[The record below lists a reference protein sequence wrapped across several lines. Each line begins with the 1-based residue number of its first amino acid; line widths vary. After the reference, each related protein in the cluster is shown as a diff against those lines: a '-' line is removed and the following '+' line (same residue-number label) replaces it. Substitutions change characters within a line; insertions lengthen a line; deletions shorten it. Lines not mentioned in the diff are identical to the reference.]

1 MYVGLFTLFI
11 YDTILMRRS
20 LMKNLKKVL
29 FVVVFILI
37 AFVGGMF
44 FANKQ
49 TEPEIT
55 STLIQNRIEQASDLV
70 TTKYHYAKVGKF
82 ENSLSLNGW
91 SIPLTNKYFI
101 LTFEG
106 EIQLGTDLSK
116 ANVEINDSTIHVTV
130 DKPAVIS
137 NSIDESSIEVYDETK
152 NIFNPIS
159 VSDYKAFAL
168 EQKDKAL
175 SEAKEKGLMK
185 TAQENTKKSIKEIVS
200 IIPDTDD
207 YTIEVTFKL
216 TI

>member
-1 MYVGLFTLFI
+1 MKNFKKILFI
-11 YDTILMRRS
+11 LI
-20 LMKNLKKVL
+20 
-29 FVVVFILI
+29 FILI
-37 AFVGGMF
+37 AFISGIF

-70 TTKYHYAKVGKF
+70 TTKYHYTKVGKF
-82 ENSLSLNGW
+82 ENSLNLNGW

-116 ANVEINDSTIHVTV
+116 ANIEISDSTIHVTV
-130 DKPAVIS
+130 DKPTVIS

-159 VSDYKAFAL
+159 VSDYKAFAVK
-168 EQKDKAL
+168 QKEKAL
-175 SEAKEKGLMK
+175 SEAKKKGLMK
-185 TAQENTKKSIKEIVS
+185 TAQKNTEKSIKEIIS

-207 YTIEVTFKL
+207 YTIEVTFKE
-216 TI
+216 

>member
-1 MYVGLFTLFI
+1 
-11 YDTILMRRS
+11 
-20 LMKNLKKVL
+20 MKNFKKIL
-29 FVVVFILI
+29 FILI
-37 AFVGGMF
+37 CILLAFIGSMF
-44 FANKQ
+44 FMNKQ

-55 STLIQNRIEQASDLV
+55 STLIQNRIEQASNLV
-70 TTKYHYAKVGKF
+70 TTKYHYTKVGKF
-82 ENSLSLNGW
+82 ENSLNLNGW

-207 YTIEVTFKL
+207 YTIEVTFKE
-216 TI
+216 

>member
-1 MYVGLFTLFI
+1 
-11 YDTILMRRS
+11 
-20 LMKNLKKVL
+20 MKNLKKIL
-29 FVVVFILI
+29 FVLLFLVV

-49 TEPEIT
+49 TKPEIS

-91 SIPLTNKYFI
+91 SIPLTNKNFI

-116 ANVEINDSTIHVTV
+116 AKVDIKDSTIYVTV
-130 DKPAVIS
+130 DKPTVIS

-159 VSDYKAFAL
+159 VNDYKKFAV
-168 EQKDKAL
+168 EQKETAL
-175 SEAKEKGLMK
+175 SEAKKKGLMK
-185 TAQENTKKSIKEIVS
+185 TAQENTKKSVKEIIS
-200 IIPDTDD
+200 IIPDTDE
-207 YTIEVTFKL
+207 YTIEVAFKE
-216 TI
+216 

>member
-1 MYVGLFTLFI
+1 MKNFKKILFI
-11 YDTILMRRS
+11 L
-20 LMKNLKKVL
+20 
-29 FVVVFILI
+29 VFILI
-37 AFVGGMF
+37 AFIGGMF

-49 TEPEIT
+49 TRPEIT

-70 TTKYHYAKVGKF
+70 TTKYHYTKVGKF
-82 ENSLSLNGW
+82 ENSLNLNGW

-106 EIQLGTDLSK
+106 EIQLGTDLFK
-116 ANVEINDSTIHVTV
+116 ANVEINDSTILITV
-130 DKPAVIS
+130 DKPVVIS

-175 SEAKEKGLMK
+175 SEAKEKGLMQ
-185 TAQENTKKSIKEIVS
+185 TAQENTKKSIKQIIS

-207 YTIEVTFKL
+207 YNIEVTFKE
-216 TI
+216 

>member
-1 MYVGLFTLFI
+1 MKNFKKILFI
-11 YDTILMRRS
+11 LI
-20 LMKNLKKVL
+20 
-29 FVVVFILI
+29 FILI
-37 AFVGGMF
+37 AFISGIF

-55 STLIQNRIEQASDLV
+55 STLIQNRIEQAGDLV
-70 TTKYHYAKVGKF
+70 TTKYHYTKVGKF
-82 ENSLSLNGW
+82 ENSLNLNGW

-116 ANVEINDSTIHVTV
+116 ANIEISDSTIHVTV
-130 DKPAVIS
+130 NKPTVIS

-159 VSDYKAFAL
+159 VSDYKAFAV
-168 EQKDKAL
+168 EQKEKAL
-175 SEAKEKGLMK
+175 SEAKKKGLMK
-185 TAQENTKKSIKEIVS
+185 TAQENTKKSIKQIIS

-207 YTIEVTFKL
+207 YNIEVTFKE
-216 TI
+216 

>member
-1 MYVGLFTLFI
+1 MKNFKKILFI
-11 YDTILMRRS
+11 LI
-20 LMKNLKKVL
+20 
-29 FVVVFILI
+29 FILI
-37 AFVGGMF
+37 AFISGIF

-70 TTKYHYAKVGKF
+70 TTKYHYTKVGKF
-82 ENSLSLNGW
+82 ENSLNLNGW

-116 ANVEINDSTIHVTV
+116 ANIEISDSTIHVTV
-130 DKPAVIS
+130 DKPTVIS

-159 VSDYKAFAL
+159 VSDYKAFAV
-168 EQKDKAL
+168 EQKEKAL

-185 TAQENTKKSIKEIVS
+185 TAQKNTEKSIKQIIS

-207 YTIEVTFKL
+207 YNIEVTFKE
-216 TI
+216 

>member
-1 MYVGLFTLFI
+1 MKNFKKILFI
-11 YDTILMRRS
+11 LI
-20 LMKNLKKVL
+20 
-29 FVVVFILI
+29 FILI
-37 AFVGGMF
+37 AFISGIF

-70 TTKYHYAKVGKF
+70 TTKYHYTKVGKF
-82 ENSLSLNGW
+82 ENSLNLNGW

-116 ANVEINDSTIHVTV
+116 ANIEISDSTIHVTV
-130 DKPAVIS
+130 NKPTVIS

-159 VSDYKAFAL
+159 VSDYKAFAV
-168 EQKDKAL
+168 EQKEKAL
-175 SEAKEKGLMK
+175 SEAKKKGLMK
-185 TAQENTKKSIKEIVS
+185 TAQKNTEKSIKQIIS

-207 YTIEVTFKL
+207 YNIEVTFKE
-216 TI
+216 

>member
-1 MYVGLFTLFI
+1 
-11 YDTILMRRS
+11 
-20 LMKNLKKVL
+20 MKNLKKVL
-29 FVVVFILI
+29 FVVAFILI
-37 AFVGGMF
+37 AFISGIF

-70 TTKYHYAKVGKF
+70 TTKYHYTKVGKF
-82 ENSLSLNGW
+82 ENSLNLNGW

-116 ANVEINDSTIHVTV
+116 ANIEISDSTIHVTV
-130 DKPAVIS
+130 NKPTVIS

-159 VSDYKAFAL
+159 VSDYKAFAV
-168 EQKDKAL
+168 EQKEKAL
-175 SEAKEKGLMK
+175 SEAKKKGLMK
-185 TAQENTKKSIKEIVS
+185 TAQKNTEKSIKQIIS

-207 YTIEVTFKL
+207 YNIEVTFKE
-216 TI
+216 

>member
-1 MYVGLFTLFI
+1 MKNFKKILFI
-11 YDTILMRRS
+11 L
-20 LMKNLKKVL
+20 
-29 FVVVFILI
+29 VFILI
-37 AFVGGMF
+37 AFIGGMF

-49 TEPEIT
+49 TRPEIT

-70 TTKYHYAKVGKF
+70 TTKYHYTKVGKF
-82 ENSLSLNGW
+82 ENSLNLNGW

-116 ANVEINDSTIHVTV
+116 ANVEINDSTILITV
-130 DKPAVIS
+130 DKLVVIS

-175 SEAKEKGLMK
+175 SEAKEKGLMQ
-185 TAQENTKKSIKEIVS
+185 TAQENTKKSIKQIIS

-207 YTIEVTFKL
+207 YNIEVTFKE
-216 TI
+216 

>member
-1 MYVGLFTLFI
+1 MKNFKKILFI
-11 YDTILMRRS
+11 LI
-20 LMKNLKKVL
+20 
-29 FVVVFILI
+29 FILI
-37 AFVGGMF
+37 AFISGIF

-70 TTKYHYAKVGKF
+70 TTKYHYTKVGKF
-82 ENSLSLNGW
+82 ENSLNLNGW

-116 ANVEINDSTIHVTV
+116 ANIEISDSTIHVTI
-130 DKPAVIS
+130 DKPTVIS

-207 YTIEVTFKL
+207 YTIEVTFKE
-216 TI
+216 

>member
-1 MYVGLFTLFI
+1 
-11 YDTILMRRS
+11 
-20 LMKNLKKVL
+20 MKNLKKIL
-29 FVVVFILI
+29 FVLLFLVVAFI
-37 AFVGGMF
+37 GGMF

-49 TEPEIT
+49 TEPKIS

-91 SIPLTNKYFI
+91 SIPLTNKNFI

-116 ANVEINDSTIHVTV
+116 AEVEIKDSTIHITV
-130 DKPAVIS
+130 DKPTVIS

-159 VSDYKAFAL
+159 VNDYKKFAV
-168 EQKDKAL
+168 EQKETAL
-175 SEAKEKGLMK
+175 SEAKKKGLMK
-185 TAQENTKKSIKEIVS
+185 TAQENTKKSVKEIISV
-200 IIPDTDD
+200 IPDTDE
-207 YTIEVTFKL
+207 YTIEVTFKE
-216 TI
+216 

>member
-1 MYVGLFTLFI
+1 
-11 YDTILMRRS
+11 
-20 LMKNLKKVL
+20 MKNFKKIL
-29 FVVVFILI
+29 FILI
-37 AFVGGMF
+37 CILIVFIGCMF
-44 FANKQ
+44 FMNKQ

-55 STLIQNRIEQASDLV
+55 STLIQNRIEQASNLV
-70 TTKYHYAKVGKF
+70 TTKYHYTKVGKF
-82 ENSLSLNGW
+82 ENSLNLNGW

-116 ANVEINDSTIHVTV
+116 ANVEIDDSTIHVTV

-207 YTIEVTFKL
+207 YTIEVTFKE
-216 TI
+216 

>member
-1 MYVGLFTLFI
+1 
-11 YDTILMRRS
+11 
-20 LMKNLKKVL
+20 MKNLKKIL
-29 FVVVFILI
+29 FVLLFLVV

-49 TEPEIT
+49 TEPEIS

-91 SIPLTNKYFI
+91 SIPLTNKNFI

-116 ANVEINDSTIHVTV
+116 AEVEIKDSTIHVTV
-130 DKPAVIS
+130 HKPTVIS

-159 VSDYKAFAL
+159 VNDYKKFAV
-168 EQKDKAL
+168 EQKETAL
-175 SEAKEKGLMK
+175 SEAKKKGLMK
-185 TAQENTKKSIKEIVS
+185 TAQENTKKSVKEIISV
-200 IIPDTDD
+200 IPDTDE
-207 YTIEVTFKL
+207 YTIEVTFKE
-216 TI
+216 

>member
-1 MYVGLFTLFI
+1 MKNFKKILFI
-11 YDTILMRRS
+11 LI
-20 LMKNLKKVL
+20 
-29 FVVVFILI
+29 FILI
-37 AFVGGMF
+37 AFISGIF

-55 STLIQNRIEQASDLV
+55 STLIQNRIVQASDLV
-70 TTKYHYAKVGKF
+70 TTKYHYTKVGKF
-82 ENSLSLNGW
+82 ENSLNLNGW

-116 ANVEINDSTIHVTV
+116 ANIEISDSTIHVTV
-130 DKPAVIS
+130 DKPTVIS

-159 VSDYKAFAL
+159 VSDYKAFAV
-168 EQKDKAL
+168 EQKEKAL
-175 SEAKEKGLMK
+175 SEAKKKGLMK
-185 TAQENTKKSIKEIVS
+185 TAQKNTEKSIKQIIS

-207 YTIEVTFKL
+207 YNIEVTFKE
-216 TI
+216 

>member
-1 MYVGLFTLFI
+1 MKNFKKILFI
-11 YDTILMRRS
+11 L
-20 LMKNLKKVL
+20 
-29 FVVVFILI
+29 VFILI
-37 AFVGGMF
+37 AFIGGMF

-49 TEPEIT
+49 TQPEIT

-70 TTKYHYAKVGKF
+70 TTKYHYTKVGKF
-82 ENSLSLNGW
+82 ENSLNLNGW

-116 ANVEINDSTIHVTV
+116 ANVEINDSTILITV
-130 DKPAVIS
+130 DKPVVIS

-175 SEAKEKGLMK
+175 SEAKEKGLMQ
-185 TAQENTKKSIKEIVS
+185 TAQENTKKSIKQIIS

-207 YTIEVTFKL
+207 YNIEVTFKE
-216 TI
+216 

>member
-1 MYVGLFTLFI
+1 
-11 YDTILMRRS
+11 
-20 LMKNLKKVL
+20 MKNFKKIVFIL
-29 FVVVFILI
+29 IFILI
-37 AFVGGMF
+37 AFIGGMF

-70 TTKYHYAKVGKF
+70 TTKYHYTKVGKF
-82 ENSLSLNGW
+82 ENSLNLNGW

-137 NSIDESSIEVYDETK
+137 NAIDESSIEIYDETK

-185 TAQENTKKSIKEIVS
+185 TAQENTKKSIKDIVS
-200 IIPDTDD
+200 IIPDTDE
-207 YTIEVTFKL
+207 YTIEVTFKE
-216 TI
+216 

>member
-1 MYVGLFTLFI
+1 MKNFKKILFI
-11 YDTILMRRS
+11 LI
-20 LMKNLKKVL
+20 
-29 FVVVFILI
+29 FILI
-37 AFVGGMF
+37 AFISGIF

-70 TTKYHYAKVGKF
+70 TTKYHYTKVGKF
-82 ENSLSLNGW
+82 ENSLNLNGW

-116 ANVEINDSTIHVTV
+116 ANIEISDSTIHVTV
-130 DKPAVIS
+130 DKPTVIS

-159 VSDYKAFAL
+159 VSDYKAFAV
-168 EQKDKAL
+168 EQKEKAL
-175 SEAKEKGLMK
+175 SEAKKKGLMK
-185 TAQENTKKSIKEIVS
+185 TAQKNTKKSIKQIIS
-200 IIPDTDD
+200 IILDTDD
-207 YTIEVTFKL
+207 YNIEVTFKE
-216 TI
+216 

>member
-1 MYVGLFTLFI
+1 MKNFKKILFI
-11 YDTILMRRS
+11 LI
-20 LMKNLKKVL
+20 
-29 FVVVFILI
+29 FILI
-37 AFVGGMF
+37 AFISGIF

-70 TTKYHYAKVGKF
+70 TTKYHYTKVGKF
-82 ENSLSLNGW
+82 ENSLNLNGW

-116 ANVEINDSTIHVTV
+116 ANIEISDSTIHVTV
-130 DKPAVIS
+130 NKPTVIS

-159 VSDYKAFAL
+159 VSDYKAFAV
-168 EQKDKAL
+168 EQKEKAL
-175 SEAKEKGLMK
+175 SEAKKKGLMK
-185 TAQENTKKSIKEIVS
+185 TAQENTKKSIKQIIS

-207 YTIEVTFKL
+207 YNIEVTFKE
-216 TI
+216 

>member
-1 MYVGLFTLFI
+1 
-11 YDTILMRRS
+11 
-20 LMKNLKKVL
+20 MKNLKKVL

-130 DKPAVIS
+130 NKPTVLS
-137 NSIDESSIEVYDETK
+137 NSIG
-152 NIFNPIS
+152 
-159 VSDYKAFAL
+159 VSDYKAFAV

-175 SEAKEKGLMK
+175 SEAKKKGLMK
-185 TAQENTKKSIKEIVS
+185 TAQKNTEKSIKEIIS

-207 YTIEVTFKL
+207 YTIEVTFKE
-216 TI
+216 

>member
-1 MYVGLFTLFI
+1 
-11 YDTILMRRS
+11 
-20 LMKNLKKVL
+20 MKNLKKVL
-29 FVVVFILI
+29 FVVAFILI
-37 AFVGGMF
+37 AFISDIF

-70 TTKYHYAKVGKF
+70 TTKYHYTKVGKF
-82 ENSLSLNGW
+82 ENSLNLNGW

-116 ANVEINDSTIHVTV
+116 ANIEISDSTIHVTV
-130 DKPAVIS
+130 NKPTVIS

-159 VSDYKAFAL
+159 VSDYKAFAV
-168 EQKDKAL
+168 EQKEKAL
-175 SEAKEKGLMK
+175 SEAKKKGLMK
-185 TAQENTKKSIKEIVS
+185 TAQENAKKSIKQIIS

-207 YTIEVTFKL
+207 YNIEVTFKE
-216 TI
+216 

>member
-1 MYVGLFTLFI
+1 
-11 YDTILMRRS
+11 
-20 LMKNLKKVL
+20 MKNLKKVL

-37 AFVGGMF
+37 AFVSGMF

-116 ANVEINDSTIHVTV
+116 ANVEINDSTIYATV
-130 DKPAVIS
+130 NKPTVLS

-159 VSDYKAFAL
+159 VSDYKL
-168 EQKDKAL
+168 L
-175 SEAKEKGLMK
+175 RL
-185 TAQENTKKSIKEIVS
+185 NKKRRLYLKPRKRV
-200 IIPDTDD
+200 
-207 YTIEVTFKL
+207 
-216 TI
+216 

>member
-1 MYVGLFTLFI
+1 
-11 YDTILMRRS
+11 
-20 LMKNLKKVL
+20 MKNLKKVL
-29 FVVVFILI
+29 FVVAFILI
-37 AFVGGMF
+37 AFISGIF

-70 TTKYHYAKVGKF
+70 TTKYHYTKVGKF
-82 ENSLSLNGW
+82 ENSLNLNGW

-116 ANVEINDSTIHVTV
+116 ANIEISDSTIHVTV
-130 DKPAVIS
+130 NKPTVIS

-159 VSDYKAFAL
+159 VSDYKAFAV
-168 EQKDKAL
+168 EQKEKAL
-175 SEAKEKGLMK
+175 SEAKKKGLMK
-185 TAQENTKKSIKEIVS
+185 TAQKNTEKSIKQIIF

-207 YTIEVTFKL
+207 YNIEVTFKE
-216 TI
+216 

>member
-1 MYVGLFTLFI
+1 
-11 YDTILMRRS
+11 
-20 LMKNLKKVL
+20 MKNFKKIVFIL
-29 FVVVFILI
+29 IFILI
-37 AFVGGMF
+37 AFIGGMF

-70 TTKYHYAKVGKF
+70 TTKYHYTKVGKF
-82 ENSLSLNGW
+82 ENSLNLNGW

-137 NSIDESSIEVYDETK
+137 NAIDESSIEVYDETK

-168 EQKDKAL
+168 KQKDKAL

-185 TAQENTKKSIKEIVS
+185 TAQENTKKSIKQIIS

-207 YTIEVTFKL
+207 YNIEVTFKE
-216 TI
+216 

>member
-1 MYVGLFTLFI
+1 
-11 YDTILMRRS
+11 
-20 LMKNLKKVL
+20 MKNFKKIL
-29 FVVVFILI
+29 FILI
-37 AFVGGMF
+37 CILVAFICGMF
-44 FANKQ
+44 FMNKQ

-70 TTKYHYAKVGKF
+70 TTKYHYTKVGKF
-82 ENSLSLNGW
+82 ENSLNLNGW

-116 ANVEINDSTIHVTV
+116 ANVEIDDSTIHVTV

-200 IIPDTDD
+200 IIPDTDE
-207 YTIEVTFKL
+207 YTIEVTFKE
-216 TI
+216 

>member
-1 MYVGLFTLFI
+1 MKNFKKILFI
-11 YDTILMRRS
+11 LI
-20 LMKNLKKVL
+20 
-29 FVVVFILI
+29 FILI
-37 AFVGGMF
+37 AFISGIF

-70 TTKYHYAKVGKF
+70 TTKYHYTKVGKF
-82 ENSLSLNGW
+82 ENSLNLNGW

-116 ANVEINDSTIHVTV
+116 ANIDISDSTIHVTV
-130 DKPAVIS
+130 DKPTVIS

-159 VSDYKAFAL
+159 VSDYKAFAV
-168 EQKDKAL
+168 EQKEKAL
-175 SEAKEKGLMK
+175 SEAKKKGLMK
-185 TAQENTKKSIKEIVS
+185 TAQKNTEKSIKQIIS

-207 YTIEVTFKL
+207 YNIEVTFKE
-216 TI
+216 

>member
-1 MYVGLFTLFI
+1 
-11 YDTILMRRS
+11 
-20 LMKNLKKVL
+20 MKNLKKVL
-29 FVVVFILI
+29 FVVAFILI
-37 AFVGGMF
+37 AFISGIF

-70 TTKYHYAKVGKF
+70 TTKYHYTKVGKF
-82 ENSLSLNGW
+82 ENSLNLNGW

-116 ANVEINDSTIHVTV
+116 ANIEISDSTIHVTV
-130 DKPAVIS
+130 NKPTVIS

-159 VSDYKAFAL
+159 VSDYKAFAV
-168 EQKDKAL
+168 EQKEKAL
-175 SEAKEKGLMK
+175 SEAKKKGLMK
-185 TAQENTKKSIKEIVS
+185 TAQENTKKSIKQIIS

-207 YTIEVTFKL
+207 YNIEVTFKE
-216 TI
+216 

>member
-1 MYVGLFTLFI
+1 MKNFKKILFI
-11 YDTILMRRS
+11 LI
-20 LMKNLKKVL
+20 
-29 FVVVFILI
+29 FILI
-37 AFVGGMF
+37 AFISGIF

-70 TTKYHYAKVGKF
+70 TTKYHYTKVGKF
-82 ENSLSLNGW
+82 ENSLNLNGW

-116 ANVEINDSTIHVTV
+116 ANIEISDSTIHVTV
-130 DKPAVIS
+130 DKPTVIS

-159 VSDYKAFAL
+159 VSDYKAFAV
-168 EQKDKAL
+168 EQKEKAL

-185 TAQENTKKSIKEIVS
+185 TAQENTEKSVKEIIS
-200 IIPDTDD
+200 IIPDTDE
-207 YTIEVTFKL
+207 YTIVVTFKE
-216 TI
+216 

>member
-1 MYVGLFTLFI
+1 
-11 YDTILMRRS
+11 
-20 LMKNLKKVL
+20 MKNLKKIL
-29 FVVVFILI
+29 FVLLFLVV

-49 TEPEIT
+49 TKPEIS

-91 SIPLTNKYFI
+91 SIPLTNKNFI

-116 ANVEINDSTIHVTV
+116 AEVEIKDSTIHITV
-130 DKPAVIS
+130 DKPTVIS
-137 NSIDESSIEVYDETK
+137 NSIDESSIEAYDETK

-159 VSDYKAFAL
+159 VNDYKKFAV
-168 EQKDKAL
+168 EQKETAL
-175 SEAKEKGLMK
+175 SEAKKKGLMK
-185 TAQENTKKSIKEIVS
+185 TSQENTKKSVKKIISV
-200 IIPDTDD
+200 IPDTDE
-207 YTIEVTFKL
+207 YTIEVTFKE
-216 TI
+216 

>member
-1 MYVGLFTLFI
+1 MKNFKKILFI
-11 YDTILMRRS
+11 LI
-20 LMKNLKKVL
+20 
-29 FVVVFILI
+29 FILI
-37 AFVGGMF
+37 AFISGIF

-70 TTKYHYAKVGKF
+70 TTKYHYTKVGKF
-82 ENSLSLNGW
+82 ENSLNLNGW

-116 ANVEINDSTIHVTV
+116 ANIEISDSTIHVTV
-130 DKPAVIS
+130 DKPTVIS

-152 NIFNPIS
+152 NIFNTIS
-159 VSDYKAFAL
+159 VSDYKAFAVK
-168 EQKDKAL
+168 QKEKAL
-175 SEAKEKGLMK
+175 SEAKKKGLMK
-185 TAQENTKKSIKEIVS
+185 TAQKNTEKSIKQIIS

-207 YTIEVTFKL
+207 YNIEVTFKE
-216 TI
+216 

>member
-1 MYVGLFTLFI
+1 MKNFKKILFI
-11 YDTILMRRS
+11 LI
-20 LMKNLKKVL
+20 
-29 FVVVFILI
+29 FILI
-37 AFVGGMF
+37 AFISGIF

-70 TTKYHYAKVGKF
+70 TTKYHYTKVGKF
-82 ENSLSLNGW
+82 ENSLNLNGW

-116 ANVEINDSTIHVTV
+116 ANIEISDSTIHVTV
-130 DKPAVIS
+130 DKPTVIS

-159 VSDYKAFAL
+159 VSDYKAFAIK
-168 EQKDKAL
+168 QKEKAL
-175 SEAKEKGLMK
+175 SEAKKKGLMK
-185 TAQENTKKSIKEIVS
+185 TAQENTKKSIKQIIS

-207 YTIEVTFKL
+207 YNIEVTFKE
-216 TI
+216 

>member
-1 MYVGLFTLFI
+1 
-11 YDTILMRRS
+11 
-20 LMKNLKKVL
+20 MKNFKKIL
-29 FVVVFILI
+29 FILI
-37 AFVGGMF
+37 FILITFISGIF

-70 TTKYHYAKVGKF
+70 TTKYHYTKVGKF
-82 ENSLSLNGW
+82 ENSLNLNGW

-116 ANVEINDSTIHVTV
+116 ANIEISDSTIHVTV
-130 DKPAVIS
+130 NKPTVIS

-159 VSDYKAFAL
+159 VSDYKAFAV
-168 EQKDKAL
+168 EQKEKAL
-175 SEAKEKGLMK
+175 SEAKKKGLMK
-185 TAQENTKKSIKEIVS
+185 TAQENAKKSIKQIIS

-207 YTIEVTFKL
+207 YNIEVTFKE
-216 TI
+216 

>member
-1 MYVGLFTLFI
+1 MKNFKKILFI
-11 YDTILMRRS
+11 LI
-20 LMKNLKKVL
+20 
-29 FVVVFILI
+29 FILI
-37 AFVGGMF
+37 AFISGIF

-70 TTKYHYAKVGKF
+70 TTKYHYTKVGKF
-82 ENSLSLNGW
+82 ENSLNLNGW

-116 ANVEINDSTIHVTV
+116 ANIEISDSTIHVTV
-130 DKPAVIS
+130 DKPTVIS
-137 NSIDESSIEVYDETK
+137 NLIDESSIEVYDETK

-159 VSDYKAFAL
+159 VSDYKAFAV
-168 EQKDKAL
+168 EQKEKAL
-175 SEAKEKGLMK
+175 SEAKKKGLMK
-185 TAQENTKKSIKEIVS
+185 TAQKNTEKSIKEIIS

-207 YTIEVTFKL
+207 YTIEVTFKE
-216 TI
+216 

>member
-1 MYVGLFTLFI
+1 MKNFKKILFI
-11 YDTILMRRS
+11 LI
-20 LMKNLKKVL
+20 
-29 FVVVFILI
+29 FILI
-37 AFVGGMF
+37 AFISGIF

-70 TTKYHYAKVGKF
+70 TTKYHYTKVGKF
-82 ENSLSLNGW
+82 ENSLNLNGW

-116 ANVEINDSTIHVTV
+116 ANIEISDSTIHVTV
-130 DKPAVIS
+130 DKPTVIS

-159 VSDYKAFAL
+159 VSDYKAFAV
-168 EQKDKAL
+168 EQKEKAL
-175 SEAKEKGLMK
+175 SEAKKKGLMK
-185 TAQENTKKSIKEIVS
+185 TAQKNTEKSIKQIIS

-207 YTIEVTFKL
+207 HNIEVTFKE
-216 TI
+216 

>member
-1 MYVGLFTLFI
+1 
-11 YDTILMRRS
+11 
-20 LMKNLKKVL
+20 MKNLKKVL
-29 FVVVFILI
+29 FVVAFILI
-37 AFVGGMF
+37 AFISGIF

-70 TTKYHYAKVGKF
+70 TTKYHYTKVGKF
-82 ENSLSLNGW
+82 ENSLNLNGW

-116 ANVEINDSTIHVTV
+116 ANIEISDSTIHVTV
-130 DKPAVIS
+130 NKPTVIS

-159 VSDYKAFAL
+159 VSDYKAFAV
-168 EQKDKAL
+168 EQKEKAL
-175 SEAKEKGLMK
+175 SEAKKKGLMK
-185 TAQENTKKSIKEIVS
+185 TAQKNTEKSIKQIIS
-200 IIPDTDD
+200 IITDTDD
-207 YTIEVTFKL
+207 YNIEVTFKE
-216 TI
+216 